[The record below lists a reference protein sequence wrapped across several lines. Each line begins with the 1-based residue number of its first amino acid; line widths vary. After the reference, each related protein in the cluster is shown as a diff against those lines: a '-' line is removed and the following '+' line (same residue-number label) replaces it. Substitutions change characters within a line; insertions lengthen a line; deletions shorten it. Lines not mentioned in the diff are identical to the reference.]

1 MAELF
6 PEPINKS
13 YLSNNKFDFVLDRL
27 PNFTYFVQSVTLP
40 GLILE
45 SSSVPSPY
53 TKLSVP
59 GNQLNFNPVS
69 LTFLVDEDMK
79 AWYELYNWIVQL
91 GNPVSI
97 DKRGNLKGIAGSNL
111 NIVSDATLF
120 IKSNSNNPKWK
131 VTFTDMFPTDMGELT
146 FSTTEGQEFMTCTA
160 TFNYTY
166 YEFSTV

>member
-79 AWYELYNWIVQL
+79 AWYELYNWIVQF

-97 DKRGNLKGIAGSNL
+97 DKRGNL
-111 NIVSDATLF
+111 
-120 IKSNSNNPKWK
+120 
-131 VTFTDMFPTDMGELT
+131 
-146 FSTTEGQEFMTCTA
+146 
-160 TFNYTY
+160 
-166 YEFSTV
+166 